1 MIRSAVANETPSPWA
16 ISEELKEEPTDI
28 EQWNK
33 WVEAAEAEVA
43 KEQGSI
49 MFGEDNL
56 KKNEIKE
63 RATLVA
69 SYENDAEWNKAKR
82 KWKDD
87 NPEQNIKD
95 WKQAYVS
102 VRIHEL
108 PWGQY
113 VQGRI
118 KPNLTEVIEPG
129 GYVQNAEQNESS
141 VWNKVQDSKN
151 K

>member
-1 MIRSAVANETPSPWA
+1 
-16 ISEELKEEPTDI
+16 
-28 EQWNK
+28 
-33 WVEAAEAEVA
+33 
-43 KEQGSI
+43 

-69 SYENDAEWNKAKR
+69 KYEKDVEWNKAKR

-87 NPEQNIKD
+87 NPDQSIKD

-102 VRIHEL
+102 GRIHEL
-108 PWGQY
+108 PWTPKENEQ
-113 VQGRI
+113 
-118 KPNLTEVIEPG
+118 E
-129 GYVQNAEQNESS
+129 GYVQNAEQSESS
-141 VWNKVQDSKN
+141 VWNKLQDPDN